1 MADVLRVGLLGCG
14 NVGAAVV
21 RMLSDHSEEIA
32 RRAGAAVVVRRVAVR
47 DIAKS
52 RPISIRPEV
61 LTTDAAEVVRDQA
74 VDVVVEVMGGLE
86 PARSLILAALAAGK
100 PVVTANKELLSTRG
114 KELFRAAAQAG
125 VDLLFEASVGG
136 GIPLIRPLRE
146 HLAGD
151 RIVRFVGIV
160 NGTTNYVLTR
170 MTEEGLSME
179 DALQEARALGYAES
193 DPTDDVEGHDTAAK
207 AAILATIAF
216 DLPVAADDV
225 YREGITRI
233 SADDIA
239 FARRLG
245 YVVKLL
251 AIAEASAGGV
261 SVRVHP
267 AMIPREHP
275 LASVR
280 ESFNAVFVE
289 GERVGPLMLYG
300 RGAGGDPTATSVV
313 GDVIELARGRSSG
326 GARSLIGHADHPGVP
341 SELAPRRLK
350 PIEEMQAQYYMLMR
364 VADRPGVLAAIAL
377 VFAEHMVSIKS
388 VWQEGHAEEAQ
399 IVLITHQARERALQ
413 ACLRDLRML
422 DTVKAVSSV
431 IRVEAAG
438 P

>member
-313 GDVIELARGRSSG
+313 GDIIDLARTR
-326 GARSLIGHADHPGVP
+326 GAGSLTLVGHAAITEEDGGRVLHPM
-341 SELAPRRLK
+341 SELFS
-350 PIEEMQAQYYMLMR
+350 QYYLLMR
-364 VADRPGVLAAIAL
+364 VVDRPGVLAAIAQA
-377 VFAEHMVSIKS
+377 FANHFVSIKS
-388 VWQEGHAEEAQ
+388 VWQEGHGDQAQ
-399 IVLITHQARERALQ
+399 IVLITHRAKEADLLGCVVDLRAL
-413 ACLRDLRML
+413 D
-422 DTVKAVSSV
+422 VVEEVSSV
-431 IRVEAAG
+431 IRVEDAE